1 MDTDFPSQNPSLK
14 ESVTG
19 CLFKQKSLAKKC
31 LYLSRAYIYIYI
43 FFFGK
48 LGDPEKQL
56 RYKKNTGIY
65 KYLIHFMQEKNR
77 RAGMCL

>member
-1 MDTDFPSQNPSLK
+1 MDTDFSSQNPSLK
-14 ESVTG
+14 EIVTG
-19 CLFKQKSLAKKC
+19 YLFKQKSLTKKC
-31 LYLSRAYIYIYI
+31 LYLSRAQI
-43 FFFGK
+43 FFIFGK